1 MRANSSNTQ
10 LKTIMSTIPHTK
22 RNRIRLFKYK
32 GSHLRNHFP
41 TRSRA
46 NYIEQ
51 QTPMLKSSRNIVS
64 TVNLDC
70 KLDLN
75 SIKLQAPT
83 AEYNPQRHPAVI
95 MRIRAPESKAQI
107 NSFGMMVCTGT
118 KSESQSKLAASKYA
132 AIIRKTGFPTKFK
145 DFKIQEIVGSCDVK
159 FPIHLQRL
167 AHSHAACS
175 SYNPVLFPWQIYE
188 MKQAKIVLHIFDSG
202 KIHLKGTKSRDEIF
216 TAFEN
221 IYPVLTEFRKNQQ

>member
-107 NSFGMMVCTGT
+107 NSFGMM
-118 KSESQSKLAASKYA
+118 YA

>member
-1 MRANSSNTQ
+1 MYVICIFIA
-10 LKTIMSTIPHTK
+10 
-22 RNRIRLFKYK
+22 
-32 GSHLRNHFP
+32 
-41 TRSRA
+41 
-46 NYIEQ
+46 
-51 QTPMLKSSRNIVS
+51 RNIVS

-107 NSFGMMVCTGT
+107 NSFGMM
-118 KSESQSKLAASKYA
+118 YA